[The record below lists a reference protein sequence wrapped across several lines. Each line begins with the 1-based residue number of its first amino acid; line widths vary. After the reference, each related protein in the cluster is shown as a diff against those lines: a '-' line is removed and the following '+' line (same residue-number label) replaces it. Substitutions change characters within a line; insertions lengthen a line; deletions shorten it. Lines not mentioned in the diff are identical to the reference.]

1 MAVVCYVESAASIYP
16 YEMMAKWVA
25 HLLDG
30 VVRLPSVA
38 AMEENVA
45 EWERLAHRPQ
55 RSHSATFSSMAEWE
69 RWGRWAKRRS
79 GAFFVKSCIA
89 AVTTWYSDQLCRD
102 MGRNPRRKRRGLL
115 ADWLQPYGPSDYA
128 GIQ

>member
-1 MAVVCYVESAASIYP
+1 MAVVGYLDSASSIYP
-16 YEMMAKWVA
+16 CEMMAKWVA

-38 AMEENVA
+38 AMEENV
-45 EWERLAHRPQ
+45 
-55 RSHSATFSSMAEWE
+55 AEWE